1 MKSLDIKI
9 RIYGGDT
16 PSVADSFYNMAS
28 IYRAHGKYEEALEM
42 HTKSLEIRTRF
53 LVATAT

>member
-16 PSVADSFYNMAS
+16 PNVADSFNNMAI
-28 IYRAHGKYEEALEM
+28 IYKDQGKYEEAPP
-42 HTKSLEIRTRF
+42 
-53 LVATAT
+53 